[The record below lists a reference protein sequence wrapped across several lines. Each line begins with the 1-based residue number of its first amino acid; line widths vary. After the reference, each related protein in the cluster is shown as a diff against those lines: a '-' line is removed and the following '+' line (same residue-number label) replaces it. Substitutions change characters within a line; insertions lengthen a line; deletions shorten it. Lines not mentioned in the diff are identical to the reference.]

1 MEGVLEGLGLPEE
14 LRTKVNVRLEY
25 LSADDKAL
33 NTALQ
38 EFVSTPPEK
47 DHLVLPYVGPEYIT
61 GEIACPKLLQFR
73 TWCAGWTTMPYNNT
87 LIAEEAVFE
96 FLSKVPIKL
105 RNYNNLHGVTDL
117 FINHIEGSNVI
128 EVFKYYA
135 PQ

>member
-38 EFVSTPPEK
+38 EFVSTPPEEH
-47 DHLVLPYVGPEYIT
+47 HLVPCYRG
-61 GEIACPKLLQFR
+61 GRGSRASGKIACPKSLQFR
-73 TWCAGWTTMPYNNT
+73 KWSAGWMPYNNT